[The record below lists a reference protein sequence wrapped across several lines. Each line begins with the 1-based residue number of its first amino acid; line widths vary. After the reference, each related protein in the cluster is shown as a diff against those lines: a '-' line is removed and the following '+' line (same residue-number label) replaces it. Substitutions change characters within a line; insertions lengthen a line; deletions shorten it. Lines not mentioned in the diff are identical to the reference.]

1 MFTIIWFIPGLPRM
15 TSCVRAAKPL
25 VRLYRSSGLSKPWL
39 LVIGISS
46 KITVVSCLNPFNF
59 LQVYNYI
66 KGWYP
71 SSFYLPPKLQKV
83 LTDMPHPGGGCFMA
97 ILWLHPC
104 MTFDRM
110 ILATVLTAYLWCGYG
125 VTEGDY
131 VYMKSYTTSKYSRK
145 VHREKA
151 IYYHERWR
159 AADFLD
165 QTGF

>member
-1 MFTIIWFIPGLPRM
+1 M
-15 TSCVRAAKPL
+15 
-25 VRLYRSSGLSKPWL
+25 RLYRSAGLSKPWL
-39 LVIGISS
+39 LAIGISS

-66 KGWYP
+66 NGWYP

-145 VHREKA
+145 VHREQA
-151 IYYHERWR
+151 MYYHERWR

-165 QTGF
+165 QIGF